1 MKYLFHLGHP
11 AHFHLFKNVI
21 TSLKEKGNIVFILIK
36 KKDVLE
42 DLLIESGFEF
52 QNILPDGRK
61 DSFLS
66 IGLGLLKQD
75 WSVLKFCRKH
85 KPDLLIGSSTA
96 IAHVGK
102 LLKIPSMVLGEDD
115 TAIVPIFAKLT
126 YPFATT
132 IMSPR
137 ICNNG
142 KWDKQSIKYEGYHEL
157 AYLHPNNFQPDKSIA
172 ESYVDTSRP
181 YFLVRFA
188 KLDAHHDVGI
198 SGINDKIALQLI
210 QLLEKSGKV
219 YITSERKFNNEL
231 EPYRLNIKPIDIH
244 HVMAYACLYIGDSQ
258 TMAAEAGVL
267 GIPFI
272 RFNDFVGKIG
282 YLNELEDTYKLGF
295 GIKSKEEALLFETI
309 NQFLE
314 QKNTKEE
321 WHSKKKVMLS
331 DKIDVAKFITEFI
344 ENYPESINN
353 YQALPGFKNQ

>member
-21 TSLKEKGNIVFILIK
+21 ANLKEKGNEVFILIK

-42 DLLIESGFEF
+42 DLLQESGLEY

-61 DSFLS
+61 DSFLA
-66 IGLGLLKQD
+66 IALGLLKQD
-75 WSVLKFCRKH
+75 WSVFKFCLKH
-85 KPDLLIGSSTA
+85 RPDLLIGSSTS

-102 LLKIPSMVLGEDD
+102 VLNIPSLVLGEDD
-115 TAIVPIFAKLT
+115 TDIVPIFAKLT
-126 YPFATT
+126 YPLATT

-142 KWDKQSIKYEGYHEL
+142 KWDDRSIKYEGYHEL
-157 AYLHPNNFQPDKSIA
+157 AYLHPNNFQPDKSVA
-172 ESYVDTSRP
+172 EKYVDTSGP

-198 SGINDKIALQLI
+198 SGINDKIALRLI
-210 QLLEKSGKV
+210 KLLEKFGKV

-244 HVMAYACLYIGDSQ
+244 HVMAYASLYVGDSQ

-282 YLNELEDTYKLGF
+282 YLRELEDKYELGF
-295 GIKSKEEALLFETI
+295 GIKSKEEALLFKTI
-309 NQFLE
+309 DEFLI
-314 QKNTKEE
+314 QKNTAEKWQE
-321 WHSKKKVMLS
+321 KKKVMLS
-331 DKIDVAKFITEFI
+331 DKIDVAQFITQFI
-344 ENYPESINN
+344 ENYPKSVQNHKVLKGYNN
-353 YQALPGFKNQ
+353 

>member
-21 TSLKEKGNIVFILIK
+21 ANLKENGNDVFILIK

-42 DLLIESGFEF
+42 DLLLESGLEF

-61 DSFLS
+61 DSFVS

-75 WSVLKFCRKH
+75 WSVLKFCLKNR
-85 KPDLLIGSSTA
+85 PNLMIGSSTS

-102 LLKIPSMVLGEDD
+102 LLDIPSLVLGEDD
-115 TAIVPIFAKLT
+115 TDIVPIFAKLT
-126 YPFATT
+126 YPFTTT

-157 AYLHPNNFQPDKSIA
+157 AYLHPNNFHPDKSIA
-172 ESYVDTSRP
+172 EKYVDTSGP

-198 SGINDKIALQLI
+198 SGINDRIAI
-210 QLLEKSGKV
+210 RIIKLLENSGKV

-244 HVMAYACLYIGDSQ
+244 HVMAYASLYIGDSQ
-258 TMAAEAGVL
+258 TMAAEAGVM

-282 YLNELEDTYKLGF
+282 YLRELEETYKLGF
-295 GIKSKEEALLFETI
+295 GIKSDEEDLLFETI
-309 NQFLE
+309 TYFLG
-314 QKNTKEE
+314 QKNKKEE
-321 WHSKKKVMLS
+321 WITKKKTMLL

-344 ENYPESINN
+344 ENYPESIKN
-353 YQALPGFKNQ
+353 YKELPGFKNR

>member
-21 TSLKEKGNIVFILIK
+21 ATLKEDGNDVFILIK

-42 DLLIESGFEF
+42 DLLIESGLEF

-75 WSVLKFCRKH
+75 WSVLNFCRKH
-85 KPDLLIGSSTA
+85 RPDLLIGSSTS

-102 LLKIPSMVLGEDD
+102 LLKIPSLVLGEDD
-115 TAIVPIFAKLT
+115 TEIVPIFAKLT

-142 KWDKQSIKYEGYHEL
+142 KWNEQSVKYEGYHEL
-157 AYLHPNNFQPDKSIA
+157 AYLHPNNFSPDKSIA
-172 ESYVDTSRP
+172 QKYVDTSGP

-198 SGINDKIALQLI
+198 SGINDKLALRLVQM
-210 QLLEKSGKV
+210 LEKAGKV

-231 EPYRLNIKPIDIH
+231 EPYRLNIKAIDIH
-244 HVMAYACLYIGDSQ
+244 HVMAFASLYIGDSQ

-267 GIPFI
+267 GVPFI

-282 YLNELEDTYKLGF
+282 YLNELENEYKLGF
-295 GIKSKEEALLFETI
+295 GIKSNEEALLFKTI
-309 NQFLE
+309 TQFIE
-314 QKNTKEE
+314 QDNTKDE
-321 WHSKKKVMLS
+321 WMSKKKAMLA

-344 ENYPESINN
+344 QNYPDSVSN
-353 YQALPGFKNQ
+353 YRELPGYSNQ

>member
-1 MKYLFHLGHP
+1 MRYLFHLGHP

-21 TSLKEKGNIVFILIK
+21 SNLKAKGDKIFILIK

-42 DLLIESGFEF
+42 DLLIESGFDF

-61 DSFLS
+61 DSFLA
-66 IGLGLLKQD
+66 IGAGLLKQD
-75 WSVLKFCRKH
+75 WSVLKFCRKNS
-85 KPDLLIGSSTA
+85 PDLLIGSSTS

-102 LLKIPSMVLGEDD
+102 ILKIPSLVLGEDD
-115 TAIVPIFAKLT
+115 TEVVPIFAKLT
-126 YPFATT
+126 YPFAST
-132 IMSPR
+132 ILSPR
-137 ICNNG
+137 VCYNG
-142 KWDKQSIKYEGYHEL
+142 KWDKRTIKYDGYHEL

-172 ESYVDTSRP
+172 EDYVDTSAP

-198 SGINDKIALQLI
+198 SGINDSIAI
-210 QLLEKSGKV
+210 RIVKLLEKSGKV

-244 HVMAYACLYIGDSQ
+244 HVMAYAHLYIGDSQ
-258 TMAAEAGVL
+258 TMAAESGVL

-282 YLNELEDTYKLGF
+282 YLNELEDIYKLGF
-295 GIKSKEEALLFETI
+295 GIRSKEVDQLFETI
-309 NQFLE
+309 IQFLD

-321 WHSKKKVMLS
+321 WQAKKERMLS
-331 DKIDVAKFITEFI
+331 DKIDVARFITEFI
-344 ENYPESINN
+344 ENYPESVTN
-353 YQALPGFKNQ
+353 YQQLPGFK

>member
-21 TSLKEKGNIVFILIK
+21 ANLKEKGNEVFILIK

-42 DLLIESGFEF
+42 DLLKESGLEY

-75 WSVLKFCRKH
+75 LSVFRFCLKHR
-85 KPDLLIGSSTA
+85 PDLLIGSSTS

-102 LLKIPSMVLGEDD
+102 ILKIPSLVLGEDD
-115 TAIVPIFAKLT
+115 TEIVPIFAKLT
-126 YPFATT
+126 YPFSTT

-142 KWDKQSIKYEGYHEL
+142 KWDERSIKYEGYHEL
-157 AYLHPNNFQPDKSIA
+157 AYLHPNHFKADRSIA
-172 ESYVDTSRP
+172 ENYVDTSGP
-181 YFLVRFA
+181 YYLVRFA

-198 SGINDKIALQLI
+198 SGINDKIAIRLVK
-210 QLLEKSGKV
+210 LLEKSGKV

-244 HVMAYACLYIGDSQ
+244 HVMAFASLYIGDSQ

-282 YLNELEDTYKLGF
+282 YLNELENKYKLGF
-295 GIKSKEEALLFETI
+295 GIKSKDEALLFQTI
-309 NQFLE
+309 NQFLV
-314 QKNTKEE
+314 QKNTAEKWKE
-321 WHSKKKVMLS
+321 KKKVMLS
-331 DKIDVAKFITEFI
+331 DKIDVAQFITEFI
-344 ENYPESINN
+344 ENYPKSVAN
-353 YQALPGFKNQ
+353 YKALPGFKN

>member
-21 TSLKEKGNIVFILIK
+21 ANLKAKGNDVFILIK

-42 DLLIESGFEF
+42 DLLEESGLEF

-75 WSVLKFCRKH
+75 WSVFKFCMKH
-85 KPDLLIGSSTA
+85 RPNLMIGSSTS

-102 LLKIPSMVLGEDD
+102 LLGIPSLVLGEDD
-115 TAIVPIFAKLT
+115 TDIVPIFAKLT
-126 YPFATT
+126 YPFTTT

-157 AYLHPNNFQPDKSIA
+157 AYLHPNNFHPDKTIA
-172 ESYVDTSRP
+172 EKYVDTSGP

-198 SGINDKIALQLI
+198 SGINDKIALRI
-210 QLLEKSGKV
+210 IKLLEKSGKV

-244 HVMAYACLYIGDSQ
+244 HVMAYASLYIGDSQ

-282 YLNELEDTYKLGF
+282 YLRELEDTYKLGF
-295 GIKSKEEALLFETI
+295 GIRSKEEAQLFETI

-321 WHSKKKVMLS
+321 WQKKKKAMLS

-344 ENYPESINN
+344 ENYPESVKK
-353 YQALPGFKNQ
+353 YQELPGFKIG